1 MRLNVVGNHGGLPW
15 ESTYGSLLDDD
26 ELEEFF
32 NLLKNF

>member
-26 ELEEFF
+26 DELEEF
-32 NLLKNF
+32 LIY